1 MLTQIPVYFQIVW
14 DDYNI
19 LDQTTYDTQI
29 DITDVR
35 TSNTARDVALNFSR
49 YNAYNGTG
57 YGERIDNSGITEQQ
71 AYDDWITV
79 WDKQDRKVR
88 QDLVNLEVYKITQN
102 QYDGLVLYNW
112 IMGNTNTVLA
122 EEGEYDLKQT
132 VKNQDWDIVANMI
145 ARSLNNRDKTDQA
158 AKIIALADYG
168 EYKDRSWLR
177 TQGIYRMRQQNELL
191 ALDSTQVKRAR
202 FAYYAET
209 GNFLPFTPEGVKR
222 DIVKKYADTL
232 IQQNFIYDGT
242 TSTFTLQKSPSLYPV
257 EKIQVQVNGT
267 KIPLYFDYT
276 VDGRTLT
283 ITKKLEIDD
292 VIRTTIKI

>member
-1 MLTQIPVYFQIVW
+1 MLTQIPIYFQIVW

-49 YNAYNGTG
+49 YSAYNGTG
-57 YGERIDNSGITEQQ
+57 YGESIFDQGVTEQQ

-88 QDLVNLEVYKITQN
+88 QDLINIDVFKITQN
-102 QYDGLVLYNW
+102 QYDGIVLYNW
-112 IMGNTNTVLA
+112 ITGNTNSVSA

-132 VKNQDWDIVANMI
+132 IKNQDWKTVANMI
-145 ARSLNNRDKTDQA
+145 ARSTINRDKTDQA

-168 EYKDRSWLR
+168 EYKDRTWLR
-177 TQGIYRMRQQNELL
+177 TQGIYKMRQQNELL
-191 ALDSTQVKRAR
+191 ALDSTQLKHAR

-222 DIVKKYADTL
+222 DIVKKYSDTL
-232 IQQNFIYDGT
+232 LQQNFIYDGT

-276 VDGRTLT
+276 VDGRTFT

>member
-19 LDQTTYDTQI
+19 LDQTTYETQI
-29 DITDVR
+29 DIRDVR

-57 YGERIDNSGITEQQ
+57 YGESTFSQGVTEQQ
-71 AYDDWITV
+71 AYDDWVTV

-88 QDLVNLEVYKITQN
+88 QDLVNIDVFKITQN

-112 IMGNTNTVLA
+112 ITGTTNSVSA

-132 VKNQDWDIVANMI
+132 VKNQDWKTVANMI
-145 ARSLNNRDKTDQA
+145 ARSMTNRDKTDQA

-168 EYKDRSWLR
+168 EYKDRTWLR
-177 TQGIYRMRQQNELL
+177 TQGIYKMRQQNELL
-191 ALDSTQVKRAR
+191 ALDSIQLKYAR

-209 GNFLPFTPEGVKR
+209 GNFLPFTSEGVKR
-222 DIVKKYADTL
+222 DIVKKYSDTL
-232 IQQNFIYDGT
+232 LQQNFIYDGT
-242 TSTFTLQKSPSLYPV
+242 TSTFELQKTPSVYPV

-276 VDGRTLT
+276 VDGRTIT
-283 ITKKLEIDD
+283 ITKQLEIND
-292 VIRTTIKI
+292 VINTAIKI